1 MSPKPDPRIAE
12 PPASAGYAATV
23 EREVDVYADPAVANS
38 VSKSIKEFEEINE
51 EAADLD
57 IEPPSPN
64 VQAVAYRILIA
75 LIREFPR
82 YYAVSP
88 GEGREVA
95 IQTGAGTGKGHS
107 ILIVCDEQN
116 VSCYVTKSGKSWQ
129 QHFPITDKK
138 LPNDF
143 IRNAI
148 RDLG

>member
-12 PPASAGYAATV
+12 PPASAGYAEAAQ
-23 EREVDVYADPAVANS
+23 RAVDAYADPAVANS
-38 VSKSIKEFEEINE
+38 VSKSIKEFDEIDE

-57 IEPPSPN
+57 LEPPAPN
-64 VQAVAYRILIA
+64 VRKVARRILND

-95 IQTGAGTGKGHS
+95 IQTGAGTGKGHGV
-107 ILIVCDEQN
+107 LIICDEEN
-116 VSCYVTKSGKSWQ
+116 ISCYVTKGGKSWQ
-129 QHFPITDKK
+129 EHSPITDKNS
-138 LPNDF
+138 PSDF